1 MAHLQHYR
9 SEKPYQR
16 QKSAMQKQLES
27 FLWSSPNKKTLSS
40 ASPNDIVSFLIW
52 RDKFGKTKVH
62 RNSCQ
67 SKNEPGGSILSCSCP
82 KVLAAGTID
91 NNIGKLRALFKE
103 HGRGGTWNDDLNV
116 GNPAA
121 HRSVKEYHSLVQEEQ
136 TIARCFP
143 SQAVPLFL
151 DKLKILCSHLRNL
164 IVTPEM
170 KSTTRYIL
178 ARDLAFFSMD
188 FFSGDRG
195 TDLGRVKAM
204 DVLTLH
210 LESGILVNQVFGKT
224 LRGNGA
230 RVFGLKPIQGAP
242 YCPIMNLK
250 YYKYL
255 SEKMA
260 VNLKEGYLFRVTDQ
274 HGHITDS
281 PFIGSAVSNRL
292 KKHLCDLKIHNG
304 ESMHSFRS
312 GCSITLSSLGV
323 SYAEVAAHMGWKSC
337 EMAAYYCQ
345 FEKVMAHDGTSSR
358 LSQAAGQSSVSNTS
372 VAERLGQDFRDR
384 NNLTGCEKFF
394 D

>member
-27 FLWSSPNKKTLSS
+27 FLWCSPNKKTLSS

-67 SKNEPGGSILSCSCP
+67 SKNELGGSILSCSCP

-103 HGRGGTWNDDLNV
+103 HGRGVTWNDDLNV

-151 DKLKILCSHLRNL
+151 DKLKLLCSHLRNL

-188 FFSGDRG
+188 CFSGDRG

-224 LRGNGA
+224 LRGNRA

-250 YYKYL
+250 YYKYSHWGVL
-255 SEKMA
+255 AISSNKLRKKFTKIKKRSLGA
-260 VNLKEGYLFRVTDQ
+260 SSPRNSTSNSRSHRNTATDL
-274 HGHITDS
+274 TLPKKS
-281 PFIGSAVSNRL
+281 SA
-292 KKHLCDLKIHNG
+292 NG
-304 ESMHSFRS
+304 QKCFSFRGAKLWNS
-312 GCSITLSSLGV
+312 LPAETKQASSINISK
-323 SYAEVAAHMGWKSC
+323 HC
-337 EMAAYYCQ
+337 
-345 FEKVMAHDGTSSR
+345 F
-358 LSQAAGQSSVSNTS
+358 
-372 VAERLGQDFRDR
+372 
-384 NNLTGCEKFF
+384 
-394 D
+394 